1 MKKLLL
7 FAVLTVWALPLRA
20 QEEAPPPAES
30 GTEAAAAVDESGAGE
45 AEAEEGIVEAAV
57 KPGDYVYNVGGR
69 RDPFVSLLANVAPAD
84 GFGGISR
91 PPGLPGF
98 LIQEMTLKGIVAD
111 RSGFI
116 AMLEGSDGKSY
127 FARVG
132 QPLYDGTITAM
143 DAATVSFRQ
152 DVRDPLARERTRAV
166 VKSLYPSEEAR

>member
-1 MKKLLL
+1 MS
-7 FAVLTVWALPLRA
+7 FALAVWALSASA
-20 QEEAPPPAES
+20 QEEAPPPAEPD
-30 GTEAAAAVDESGAGE
+30 TEAAAALDASGVGE
-45 AEAEEGIVEAAV
+45 AEEGEAEEEEGIVEEAI
-57 KPGDYVYNVGGR
+57 KPGDFVYQVGGR
-69 RDPFVSLLANVAPAD
+69 RDPFVSLLANVAPAE
-84 GFGGISR
+84 GLVGIR

-98 LIQEMTLKGIVAD
+98 LIQEMTLKGIVTD
-111 RSGFI
+111 RTGFI

-132 QPLYDGTITAM
+132 QLLYDGTITAM

>member
-1 MKKLLL
+1 MNRLLL
-7 FAVLTVWALPLRA
+7 SIALAVWALPVGA
-20 QEEAPPPAES
+20 QEEAPPPAVTD
-30 GTEAAAAVDESGAGE
+30 TEAAAALDASGVDE
-45 AEAEEGIVEAAV
+45 AEEDEGIVEEAV
-57 KPGDYVYNVGGR
+57 KPGDFVYEVGGR
-69 RDPFVSLLANVAPAD
+69 RDPFISLLANVAPAE
-84 GFGGISR
+84 GLVGIR
-91 PPGLPGF
+91 PRGLPGF
-98 LIQEMTLKGIVAD
+98 LIQEMTLKGIVTD

-132 QPLYDGTITAM
+132 QLLYDGTITAM